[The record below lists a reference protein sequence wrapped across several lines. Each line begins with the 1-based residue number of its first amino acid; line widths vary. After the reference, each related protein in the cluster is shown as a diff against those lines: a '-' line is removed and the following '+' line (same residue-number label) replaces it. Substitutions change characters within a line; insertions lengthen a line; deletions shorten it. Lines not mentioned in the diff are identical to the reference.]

1 MIIDTRTWEAITALL
16 ESDRQ
21 DAIQRLIHSDSDQAR
36 GVIKFIDEILE
47 RYPFELKSKPD

>member
-16 ESDRQ
+16 ESDKQ
-21 DAIQRLIHSDSDQAR
+21 DAIQRLIHSDNDQAR